1 MKAYLL
7 VAISLVF
14 FTISETFSKLWAND
28 PRWWL
33 AALVVFFY
41 SLIALTWLP
50 ALRAHNN
57 ISTIGTIWN
66 MGAVLLTVLIGA
78 AFHEE
83 VSTRQWIGIALA
95 FVACILVS

>member
-1 MKAYLL
+1 MKVYLL
-7 VAISLVF
+7 IALSLVF
-14 FTISETFSKLWAND
+14 FAISETFSKLWANE

-33 AALVVFFY
+33 AVLVVVFY
-41 SLIALTWLP
+41 GLIALTWLP

-57 ISTIGTIWN
+57 ISTLGTIWN

-78 AFHEE
+78 AFQEE

-95 FVACILVS
+95 FVVCFLVS